1 MPFRLALLGV
11 WHPHAPG
18 MVRQIAAHPE
28 EFELVG
34 CWDADRAMVEQRRS
48 QWSSLLPDLRW
59 FDSADDLLDQQLD
72 GVLVEGIV
80 SENLSHARR
89 ALERHL
95 PVLCEKPAGTTIAE
109 AEATFALARRQGV
122 HLQMAYLFRYM
133 SAVEEM
139 LRRAKRGDIGHV
151 YEFRGRLPKDLPLY
165 QEHVDTL
172 GQYSGGIFFEMAGHA
187 IDFMCSILGPPRE
200 ITSVVGHHHPT
211 RDGQFVDNGA
221 ALFGFEKALGIV
233 EVPAL
238 EITPDQRRFEVYGTE
253 GALIIPHLGSGHLAN
268 NAVQPLD
275 VLSRDGK
282 TWERLNLPAAVL
294 QIRDLREF
302 AAVVRGEKQP
312 DYSPEH
318 DLAVHAALVKSSGM
332 A

>member
-1 MPFRLALLGV
+1 MPFRFALLGV

-34 CWDADRAMVEQRRS
+34 CWDPDAALLERRRNEWAMH
-48 QWSSLLPDLRW
+48 LPNLRT
-59 FDSADDLLDQQLD
+59 FSSADALLDERLD

-80 SENLSHARR
+80 ADNLAHARR
-89 ALERHL
+89 ALERRL
-95 PVLCEKPAGTTIAE
+95 PVLCEKPAGTTVAE
-109 AEATFALARRQGV
+109 ARSTFDLARRQGV

-139 LRRAKRGDIGHV
+139 LLRVKRGDLGHV
-151 YEFRGRLPKDLPLY
+151 YEFRARLPKDLPLY
-165 QEHVDTL
+165 EEHVETL

-187 IDFMCSILGPPRE
+187 IDFMCSILGPPRDVQS
-200 ITSVVGHHHPT
+200 IVGHHHPT
-211 RDGQFVDNGA
+211 RGGGFVDNGV
-221 ALFGFEKALGIV
+221 ALFGFERAIGIV

-238 EITPDQRRFEVYGTE
+238 EITPDQRRIEVYGTE

-275 VLSRDGK
+275 VLNTGTKS
-282 TWERLNLPAAVL
+282 WERLNLPAAVL

-302 AAVVRGEKQP
+302 AAVVRGEKRP

-318 DLAVHAALVKSSGM
+318 DLSVHAALVRSSGM